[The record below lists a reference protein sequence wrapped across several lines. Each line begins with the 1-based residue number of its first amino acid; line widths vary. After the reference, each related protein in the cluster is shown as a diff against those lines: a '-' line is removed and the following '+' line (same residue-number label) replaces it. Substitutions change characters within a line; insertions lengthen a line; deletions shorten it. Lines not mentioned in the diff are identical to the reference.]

1 MVCENNLVRRIV
13 GVKRADKR
21 RMDEGKMEAG
31 LKDTFKTKLP
41 KSRLTR
47 AVRVER
53 LGNEKGATNADT
65 QNVERKAGEEDC
77 NCDGVAL

>member
-1 MVCENNLVRRIV
+1 
-13 GVKRADKR
+13 
-21 RMDEGKMEAG
+21 MEAG
-31 LKDTFKTKLP
+31 LKDTFKTTLP

-53 LGNEKGATNADT
+53 LGNEKGAMNADT
-65 QNVERKAGEEDC
+65 QNMERKAGEEDC